1 MARRWICHTGGH
13 GGDVEIS
20 TMMRIPLNILPGF
33 NFWVKSRWPQLIIRS
48 ALLGGFLIAILAG
61 FLGTPVGNRNI
72 SIVAVWIAWWAALI
86 LVAVP
91 FFGRGWCSICPI
103 PMPGEWLQNRA
114 VLGPSQKG
122 NSLKEGRRFPKRLRN
137 IWLQNGAFSFLA
149 LFSVII
155 LTRPVITAWV
165 LLALIL
171 VAIVTSLLYERR
183 VFCRYLC
190 PVGGFIG
197 IYSQQA
203 PLELR
208 VTNSSI
214 CATHKEKSCYRGNEN
229 GYGCPWD
236 VYPGGLTANTNC
248 GLCMECLRTCE
259 YDNILINLRTSGD
272 TLSTLNR
279 QSLDSSFK
287 AYIMLGSAIVY
298 SAVMLGPWSGLK
310 EAAYQIGSLPW
321 WGYAVGLLVIIWA
334 ALPGLFYLVT
344 RVAHKLGPSNQNKRH
359 IFNAYSSVLVPLSL
373 TAWIAFSLSFVFT
386 NGSYLLPVL
395 SDPFGWGWDLFG
407 TSSVVWTPY
416 LSQYIPVLQTI
427 VLTVGLFWTTRKSQ
441 EVAKEMKAPRQ
452 AMPIVAFCTL
462 IAVSLLWLFVG

>member
-1 MARRWICHTGGH
+1 M
-13 GGDVEIS
+13 EIPPV
-20 TMMRIPLNILPGF
+20 TRISLNSLPGF
-33 NFWVKSRWPQLIIRS
+33 NFWIKSRWPQLIIRS

-72 SIVAVWIAWWAALI
+72 SIVVVWIAWWAALI

-91 FFGRGWCSICPI
+91 IFGRGWCSICPI
-103 PMPGEWLQNRA
+103 PMPGEWLQNKA
-114 VLGPSQKG
+114 VLGPPENRRSSK
-122 NSLKEGRRFPKRLRN
+122 SSRRFPKRIRN
-137 IWLQNGAFSFLA
+137 IWLQNGAFSILA
-149 LFSVII
+149 VFSVVI
-155 LTRPVITAWV
+155 LTRPVVTAWM

-171 VAIVTSLLYERR
+171 VAIGVSLFYERR

-208 VTNSSI
+208 VADSTI
-214 CATHKEKSCYRGNEN
+214 CASHKEKSCYQGNEA

-236 VYPGGLTANTNC
+236 VYPGSLRANTNC
-248 GLCMECLRTCE
+248 GFCMECLRTCE
-259 YDNILINLRTSGD
+259 YDNILINLRSSGD
-272 TLSTLNR
+272 NLSNVKGKF
-279 QSLDSSFK
+279 LDSSYK
-287 AYIMLGSAIVY
+287 AFIMLGSAIIY
-298 SAVMLGPWSGLK
+298 SVVMLGPWSALK
-310 EAAYQIGSLPW
+310 AAAYQIGSLYW
-321 WGYAVGLLVIIWA
+321 WGYAIGLLVIIWA